1 MREGAEAPKSQP
13 NQHSKAMV
21 LYFWGGGTHVGGGSM
36 RNRWIYGWVGPTGTV
51 YGGQCAAG
59 AIERGV
65 RVILEDKVG
74 LCVTGEGGGPWAMVS
89 ISACTPVLVG
99 ATTTHSCG
107 PKHPSLQPCLAPKRC
122 MAKYGPTHHLLH
134 HGYVYSETNYE

>member
-99 ATTTHSCG
+99 ATTTHS
-107 PKHPSLQPCLAPKRC
+107 
-122 MAKYGPTHHLLH
+122 
-134 HGYVYSETNYE
+134 